1 MKEWKELTLTDDY
14 LFSQIMKDEEFC
26 KLFLEMLM
34 GIKITKVIYLEAQ
47 KEVNLFPQTKGIRM
61 DVYLEGDNEIYN
73 IEMQTGHKHNLVKRM
88 RYYHSAIDVDSL
100 LRGNPYD
107 QLKKSYVIFICNF
120 DLCGDG
126 FPVYESQTV
135 WKQNGQEIGDE
146 QIKVVYNTSA
156 FEKAQDPRLRALL
169 QYLSTATVTDEA
181 RPIADKVAAFKRLFP
196 DGRPHMKYELDLY
209 DKWREGRAE
218 GIKEGIEQ
226 GLTQGRQEGIEIGEE
241 RGIAKGRE
249 EGLLTVIYTAFEQGL
264 STEVI
269 AFEQGLSTEV
279 IASLTHM
286 SIEEI
291 EKLRDTF
298 SV

>member
-1 MKEWKELTLTDDY
+1 MKEWKDLTLTDDY
-14 LFSQIMKDEEFC
+14 LFSQIMKDEDFC

-61 DVYLEGDNEIYN
+61 DVYLESDNEIYN

-169 QYLSTATVTDEA
+169 QYLST
-181 RPIADKVAAFKRLFP
+181 LFS

-209 DKWREGRAE
+209 DKWREGRVE

-226 GLTQGRQEGIEIGEE
+226 GLEKGIEIGEE

-249 EGLLTVIYTAFEQGL
+249 EGIEIGQAQGRQEGLMQTAVAALKQGIPAETVASFTGL
-264 STEVI
+264 SVLEVE
-269 AFEQGLSTEV
+269 ALKNKV
-279 IASLTHM
+279 
-286 SIEEI
+286 
-291 EKLRDTF
+291 
-298 SV
+298 